1 MVASSLEKLQETY
14 DLAIT
19 WRSFQLRPAGSPPIP
34 PEYRARI
41 EASRP
46 SFAERVRQELGL
58 TLNPGPFEIDSRPS
72 LILEK
77 FFEAQGKGE
86 EGHKAIQDAYW
97 LQGRAID
104 KPEVLKEIVQ
114 EVGLPT
120 DHIDDVL
127 HSAVYDAE
135 VSADI
140 DLAQQYGLDAVPAL
154 VFNNQYLVS
163 GAQPYDVLR
172 KVVEKVQAEEA

>member
-1 MVASSLEKLQETY
+1 MEKLQENY

-19 WRSFQLRPAGSPPIP
+19 WRSFQLRPAGSPPMP

-46 SFAERVRQELGL
+46 HFAERVREELGL
-58 TLNPGPFEIDSRPS
+58 ELHTGPFEIDSRPS

-77 FFEAQGKGE
+77 FFEAQGKGT

-97 LQGRAID
+97 LQGRDIG
-104 KPEVLKEIVQ
+104 KPEVLQELVQ

-120 DHIDDVL
+120 EHFDEVL
-127 HSAVYDAE
+127 HSFEYDAE
-135 VSADI
+135 VAKDI
-140 DLAQQYGLDAVPAL
+140 DLAHQYGLEGVPAL
-154 VFNNQYLVS
+154 VFNNKYLVS

-172 KVVEKVQAEEA
+172 KVVEKVQEEAS